1 MADSCV
7 YIPSKGASLFK
18 QLKKQFGY
26 EKAVGLF
33 YTAINPKFVSDYKST
48 LSLDSEG
55 VPSYESF
62 MKNSYVRNQIENA
75 DLINSLQRK
84 YNAVEDTQENYQG
97 ELEAAFG
104 FNQTSSFNDKFIA
117 IVEKQPNGKL
127 RTVIRERNEET
138 EDIFRNQY
146 SSHVLNQRLA
156 RIFSPIGLT
165 VGALTEIETNAG
177 RVGVT
182 DFNVAKSLAA
192 DFGSIIRVANNMEGA
207 HAVSEEFSHLII
219 GSFIDEPLVQRS
231 INMLAGKPELL
242 KELLGDDYE
251 DTVEFYDG
259 DMNLVAEEALGH
271 ILQEQLLSEV
281 GSNTPTL
288 IKRALNRITSQFKDY
303 DLQELEDALIEAE
316 TAMSS
321 LAKDILEGTK
331 TISQEDLV
339 NKRREVQLNALS
351 ETVDR
356 NIGILKDALKVEQK
370 RYKIGQG
377 DVRQTAGD
385 TITEIK
391 KYLAPNAD
399 VAYGLLSYA
408 QSAVQQLKY
417 LQAGY
422 SQMGTM
428 DAKAEFSMLRK
439 TKIYIDSYGQFIN
452 ALNNALGEDA
462 EIEARIARENGNLAE
477 DEEPNTEFSDLL
489 QDMEVD
495 GQTVNLRE
503 VLRELNDLN
512 KGVTTS
518 FYRHA
523 KPAFAEFLK
532 PFLGENLTIKTGS
545 HAGETISVEQL
556 LDKANSD
563 ISFTDRWL
571 DAMGDSADTLL
582 QLFDAVVK
590 EAKDK
595 ARLET
600 INNIQAVQK
609 LRMDAEA
616 QGITDF
622 DYFFETDNEGN
633 KTGNYLSEINY
644 GQYEK
649 DKREFMQ
656 AIEEKYGANPTG
668 TDALAKINEIKAWHR
683 EHSASIWGTTMPK
696 AERYKN
702 SSFTSLP
709 DNKREILRRF
719 LDMKKYFDRKLPKNR
734 ASELKAIQIRKSDT
748 QRMLDSLGNP
758 STLFANIK
766 ENVASS
772 IFEREDDDQMFG
784 NRSTSLTGF
793 DGREF
798 MTLPV
803 LYTNRLHNPNELS
816 NDVFASIMS
825 YAYMSNTY
833 EQMDNIIDQ
842 LEIGRDIVEDTEQ
855 RKVQQTRGNKEV
867 IEKFRAKSDTVTNF
881 VFGRQS
887 NIVSKLDDFFESQI
901 YGRYLKDEGTFDVF
915 GKKVNI
921 QKLTSKVLS
930 SSSFIQLGFNW
941 LANLANVTTGVAMQ
955 NIEAAAG
962 QYFSAGELLS
972 ADKSYASEMK
982 DVMAEL
988 TDRNKKSKLALF
1000 DQLFDIKQDFGG
1012 KVKDTQK
1019 KNWFERIFGKS
1030 WAFIGQESGDHWIY
1044 NRTAIA
1050 MAKRKKV
1057 MLNGKE
1063 TNLWDALQTKD
1074 KFEGNHEIKE
1084 LNYRD
1089 ITELDGSPLDVAKF
1103 GRQVAHVNQ
1112 GLFGIYNQDDAMAA
1126 NRVAM
1131 GRLLMQYR
1139 KWIKPQMNKRFQ
1151 AGQYSTVMDQWEEGY
1166 YRTVLRL
1173 GNDLLRGKVQL
1184 ATCWGQMEDFEK
1196 KNVIRALTE
1205 LVQFFAIWAL
1215 ANWVEWPDDK
1225 NRPWAMKMAEYSLK
1239 RLAHET
1245 GGLTPS
1251 TVMIQENLKTIKDP
1265 IASIGIVTDAL
1276 NLFNSCISPEDWT
1289 NELQSGP
1296 YKGYSTLEKNIIKA
1310 PIPGVAQYRQ
1320 IDKFVGELDNS
1331 IDYYARPSY

>member
-1 MADSCV
+1 MANSCV

-33 YTAINPKFVSDYKST
+33 YTAINPQFISDYKNT
-48 LSLDSEG
+48 LSLDREG

-62 MKNSYVRNQIENA
+62 MQNFYIRSQIE
-75 DLINSLQRK
+75 DEQVINSIQK
-84 YNAVEDTQENYQG
+84 NYNAVEDTQENYQG
-97 ELEAAFG
+97 EVEAAFS
-104 FNQTSSFNDKFIA
+104 FNQTSPFNDKFIA

-127 RTVIRERNEET
+127 RTVIRGRNEHT
-138 EDIFRNQY
+138 EEIFRNQY

-156 RIFSPIGLT
+156 RMFAPIGIT
-165 VGALTEIETNAG
+165 VGTLTKIETQSG

-182 DFNVAKSLAA
+182 DFNVAKSLAS

-231 INMLAGKPELL
+231 INMLASKPELL

-251 DTVEFYDG
+251 DTVDFHNG
-259 DMNLVAEEALGH
+259 DMTLVAEEALGH
-271 ILQEQLLSEV
+271 ILQEQLLSET
-281 GSNTPTL
+281 GGNTPTI
-288 IKRALNRITSQFKDY
+288 IKRALNRITSQFRDY
-303 DLQELEDALIEAE
+303 SLQELEDALIEAE
-316 TAMSS
+316 AAMSS
-321 LAKDILEGTK
+321 LAKDILDGTK
-331 TISQEDLV
+331 TISQEDLI
-339 NKRREVQLNALS
+339 NKRREVRLNALS

-370 RYKIGQG
+370 RYKISSG
-377 DVRQTAGD
+377 DIRTSAAD
-385 TITEIK
+385 TITDIK
-391 KYLAPNAD
+391 KYLIPGAD
-399 VAYGLLSYA
+399 VTYGLLNYA
-408 QSAVQQLKY
+408 QSALQQMKY
-417 LQAGY
+417 LQAGFT
-422 SQMGTM
+422 QMGSM
-428 DAKAEFSMLRK
+428 DAKAKFSLLRK

-452 ALNNALGEDA
+452 ALNNALGEDR
-462 EIEARIARENGNLAE
+462 EIEARIARENKELPA
-477 DEEPNTEFSDLL
+477 DEQNTEFSDLL
-489 QDMEVD
+489 QEIEVD
-495 GQTVNLRE
+495 GQMISLKE
-503 VLRELNDLN
+503 VLSELNDLN
-512 KGVTTS
+512 KDITIT

-532 PFLGENLTIKTGS
+532 PFLGENLTIKTGN

-556 LDKANSD
+556 LNEANSD

-582 QLFDAVVK
+582 QLFDAAVK

-595 ARLET
+595 ARLQT
-600 INNIQAVQK
+600 IHNIQDIQK

-616 QGITDF
+616 MGITDF
-622 DYFFETDNEGN
+622 DWMFETDSEGN
-633 KTGNYLSEINY
+633 KTGNYISGINY

-649 DKREFMQ
+649 DKKDFMQ
-656 AIEEKYGANPTG
+656 SMEEKYGANPTG
-668 TDALAKINEIKAWHR
+668 VEALAKINEIKNWHK
-683 EHSASIWGTTMPK
+683 EHSASIWGTTIPK
-696 AERYKN
+696 SEKYQN
-702 SSFTSLP
+702 SKFTSLSE
-709 DNKREILRRF
+709 NQKQILRRF
-719 LDMKKYFDRKLPKNR
+719 LDMKKVFDSKLPKNR
-734 ASELKAIQIRKSDT
+734 VSELKAIQMRKSDT
-748 QRMLDSLGNP
+748 QRMLDSMGNP

-766 ENVASS
+766 ENMASA
-772 IFEREDDDQMFG
+772 IFDRADDDQLFG

-803 LYTNRLHNPNELS
+803 LYTNRLQEPNELT
-816 NDVFASIMS
+816 NDVFASMMS
-825 YAYMSNTY
+825 YAYMANNY
-833 EQMDNIIDQ
+833 EQMDDIIDQ
-842 LEIGRDIVEDTEQ
+842 LEIGRDMVEDTNQ
-855 RKVQQTRGNKEV
+855 RKVKQTRGNKEV

-887 NIVSKLDDFFESQI
+887 NIVSKLDDFFESQV
-901 YGRYLKDEGTFDVF
+901 YGRHLKDEGTFDIF

-921 QKLTSKVLS
+921 QKLTSQVLKH
-930 SSSFIQLGFNW
+930 SSFVQLGFNW

-972 ADKSYASEMK
+972 ADKSYTSEMK
-982 DVMAEL
+982 EVMAEL
-988 TDRNKKSKLALF
+988 TNRNKKSKLALF
-1000 DQLFDIKQDFGG
+1000 DQLFDIKQDFN
-1012 KVKDTQK
+1012 KSVRDNQK
-1019 KNWFERIFGKS
+1019 KNWFERIFGSS
-1030 WAFIGQESGDHWIY
+1030 WAFIGQEAGDHWLY

-1050 MAKRKKV
+1050 MAKRKQV
-1057 MLNGKE
+1057 MLNGKK

-1084 LNYRD
+1084 LNYKE

-1184 ATCWGQMEDFEK
+1184 ATCWNEMEDFEK

-1205 LVQFFAIWAL
+1205 IIQFMVIWGL

-1225 NRPWAMKMAEYSLK
+1225 NRPWAVKMAEYSLK

-1289 NELQSGP
+1289 NEISSGP
-1296 YKGYSTLEKNIIKA
+1296 YKGYSTLEKNLIKA
-1310 PIPGVAQYRQ
+1310 PIPGVASYRQ

-1331 IDYYARPSY
+1331 INYYARPSY